1 MAMQQRYFKLNEAD
15 SVKYHKEYQEQ
26 IGKPRKKA
34 IRDFLDACNA
44 VGYCSHRSFGV
55 EQIRALLVRG

>member
-1 MAMQQRYFKLNEAD
+1 MAMQHRYFKLNEAD
-15 SVKYHKEYQEQ
+15 SVNYHKEYQEQ

-44 VGYCSHRSFGV
+44 VGYYSHRSFGV
-55 EQIRALLVRG
+55 EQIRSLLV